1 MARTP
6 TAFTPITKGNV
17 SRVATI
23 RRLRSR
29 RRGDSEIEVDL
40 SPLIDCVFLLLIF
53 FLVTTMLKKDL
64 REVEHLNLPIS
75 RSSLEVPPD
84 ESVLAIAID
93 AEGEVFLEGE
103 ATSIGQ
109 LIDELKI
116 IEVNDPERRIRL
128 DTDEN
133 TPFYRLVEVLD
144 ALSFRNLR
152 NVGVRTYHE
161 KFD

>member
-1 MARTP
+1 MPRNTY
-6 TAFTPITKGNV
+6 KDDED
-17 SRVATI
+17 VA
-23 RRLRSR
+23 LSM
-29 RRGDSEIEVDL
+29 

-53 FLVTTMLKKDL
+53 FLVTTMLKKDVH
-64 REVEHLNLPIS
+64 EVEHLNLPIS

-84 ESVLAIAID
+84 ESMLPIAID
-93 AEGEVFLEGE
+93 AEGELYLEGE
-103 ATSIGQ
+103 PTTIGQ
-109 LIDELKI
+109 LLEELKI
-116 IEVNDPERRIRL
+116 IEQNDPARRIRL

-161 KFD
+161 KYDS

>member
-1 MARTP
+1 MPRNIYDEDNDA
-6 TAFTPITKGNV
+6 
-17 SRVATI
+17 S
-23 RRLRSR
+23 LSM
-29 RRGDSEIEVDL
+29 

-64 REVEHLNLPIS
+64 HEVDHLNLPIS

-84 ESVLAIAID
+84 DTVLAIAID
-93 AEGEVFLEGE
+93 ADAVVYLEGE
-103 ATSIGQ
+103 ETSIGA
-109 LIDELKI
+109 LIEELKI
-116 IEVNDPERRIRL
+116 IEQNDPERRIRL
-128 DTDEN
+128 DTDES

-161 KFD
+161 KYD

>member
-1 MARTP
+1 MPRNP
-6 TAFTPITKGNV
+6 YDDDEDV
-17 SRVATI
+17 S
-23 RRLRSR
+23 LSM
-29 RRGDSEIEVDL
+29 

-64 REVEHLNLPIS
+64 HEVEHLNLPIS

-84 ESVLAIAID
+84 ESMLAIAID
-93 AEGEVFLEGE
+93 SEGEVFLEGE
-103 ATSIGQ
+103 PTTIGQ

-116 IEVNDPERRIRL
+116 IEQSDPDRRIRL
-128 DTDEN
+128 DTDEQ

-161 KFD
+161 KYD

>member
-1 MARTP
+1 MARKP
-6 TAFTPITKGNV
+6 YQEEED
-17 SRVATI
+17 VA
-23 RRLRSR
+23 LSM
-29 RRGDSEIEVDL
+29 

-84 ESVLAIAID
+84 ESVLAIAVD
-93 AEGEVFLEGE
+93 AEGEIYLEGVPI
-103 ATSIGQ
+103 SIGQ
-109 LIDELKI
+109 LLGELREI
-116 IEVNDPERRIRL
+116 SATRPDQRIRL

-133 TPFYRLVEVLD
+133 TPFGPFVEVLD

>member
-1 MARTP
+1 MPR
-6 TAFTPITKGNV
+6 NV
-17 SRVATI
+17 YDDDQDVA
-23 RRLRSR
+23 LSM
-29 RRGDSEIEVDL
+29 

-84 ESVLAIAID
+84 ESMLAIAID
-93 AEGEVFLEGE
+93 ADGEIYLEGE
-103 ATSIGQ
+103 ATTIGQ
-109 LIDELKI
+109 LIDELKV
-116 IEVNDPERRIRL
+116 IEQSDPERRIRL
-128 DTDEN
+128 DTDEQ

-161 KFD
+161 KYD

>member
-1 MARTP
+1 MPR
-6 TAFTPITKGNV
+6 NV
-17 SRVATI
+17 YEDDQDAT
-23 RRLRSR
+23 LSM
-29 RRGDSEIEVDL
+29 

-64 REVEHLNLPIS
+64 REVEHLTLPIS

-84 ESVLAIAID
+84 ESMLAIAID

-103 ATSIGQ
+103 PTTIGQ
-109 LIDELKI
+109 LIEELKI
-116 IEVNDPERRIRL
+116 IEQSDPERRIRL

-161 KFD
+161 KYD

>member
-1 MARTP
+1 M
-6 TAFTPITKGNV
+6 
-17 SRVATI
+17 SRSPYAEDEDVA
-23 RRLRSR
+23 LSM
-29 RRGDSEIEVDL
+29 

-64 REVEHLNLPIS
+64 KEVEHLNLPIS

-84 ESVLAIAID
+84 ESAVAIAID
-93 AEGEVFLEGE
+93 EEANIYYEGEL
-103 ATSIGQ
+103 TTIQ
-109 LIDELKI
+109 NLLDELRLV
-116 IEVNDPERRIRL
+116 EQEDADRRIRL

-133 TPFYRLVEVLD
+133 TPFYRFVEVLD

-161 KFD
+161 KYDR

>member
-1 MARTP
+1 M
-6 TAFTPITKGNV
+6 
-17 SRVATI
+17 
-23 RRLRSR
+23 SR
-29 RRGDSEIEVDL
+29 RPYEAEDEDVALSM

-64 REVEHLNLPIS
+64 KEVEHLNLPIS

-84 ESVLAIAID
+84 DSVVAIAID
-93 AEGEVFLEGE
+93 AEGEVYFEGE
-103 ATSIGQ
+103 SVTIMV
-109 LIDELKI
+109 LLDELRS
-116 IEVNDPERRIRL
+116 IEQEDVERRIRL

-133 TPFYRLVEVLD
+133 TPFYRFVEVLD

-161 KFD
+161 KYDQ

>member
-1 MARTP
+1 MPR
-6 TAFTPITKGNV
+6 NV
-17 SRVATI
+17 YDDDEDVA
-23 RRLRSR
+23 LSM
-29 RRGDSEIEVDL
+29 

-84 ESVLAIAID
+84 DSMLAIAID
-93 AEGEVFLEGE
+93 ADGEIYLEGE
-103 ATSIGQ
+103 PTTIGQ

-116 IEVNDPERRIRL
+116 IEQNDPERRIRL
-128 DTDEN
+128 DTDEQ

-161 KFD
+161 KYDK

>member
-1 MARTP
+1 MPR
-6 TAFTPITKGNV
+6 NV
-17 SRVATI
+17 YEDDEDVA
-23 RRLRSR
+23 LSM
-29 RRGDSEIEVDL
+29 

-64 REVEHLNLPIS
+64 RDVEHLNLPIS

-93 AEGEVFLEGE
+93 AEGGIYLEGE
-103 ATSIGQ
+103 ETTIGQ
-109 LIDELKI
+109 LLEELKV
-116 IEVNDPERRIRL
+116 IEQDDPERRIRL
-128 DTDEN
+128 DTDES

>member
-1 MARTP
+1 MADNRYDDDED
-6 TAFTPITKGNV
+6 
-17 SRVATI
+17 VA
-23 RRLRSR
+23 LSM
-29 RRGDSEIEVDL
+29 

-64 REVEHLNLPIS
+64 KEVEHLNLPVS

-84 ESVLAIAID
+84 DSVLAIAID
-93 AEGEVFLEGE
+93 AEGEIYLEGE
-103 ATSIGQ
+103 TTTLTELLGEFK
-109 LIDELKI
+109 LIEQNEPD
-116 IEVNDPERRIRL
+116 RRIRL

-133 TPFYRLVEVLD
+133 TPFYRFVEVLD

-161 KFD
+161 KYDK

>member
-1 MARTP
+1 M
-6 TAFTPITKGNV
+6 
-17 SRVATI
+17 
-23 RRLRSR
+23 SR
-29 RRGDSEIEVDL
+29 RPYEEEDEDVALSM

-64 REVEHLNLPIS
+64 KEVEHLNLPIS

-84 ESVLAIAID
+84 DSVVAIAID
-93 AEGEVFLEGE
+93 AEGKIYYEGE
-103 ATSIGQ
+103 SVTIMV
-109 LIDELKI
+109 LLDELRS
-116 IEVNDPERRIRL
+116 IEQEDAERRIRL

-133 TPFYRLVEVLD
+133 TPFYRFVEVLD

-161 KFD
+161 KYDK